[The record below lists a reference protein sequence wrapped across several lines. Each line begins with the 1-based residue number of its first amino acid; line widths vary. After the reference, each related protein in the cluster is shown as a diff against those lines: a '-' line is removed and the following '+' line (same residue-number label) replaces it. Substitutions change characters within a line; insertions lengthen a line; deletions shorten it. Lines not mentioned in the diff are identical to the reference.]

1 MMSLLT
7 ISGGLARVVGPI
19 LLAKVYSEEGP
30 RLTFILSISFVLFGV
45 IMVVTF
51 CKRLVPYSVY
61 ESRLQSANTKESS
74 PSNDVSINAD
84 QSSNT

>member
-7 ISGGLARVVGPI
+7 ISGGLARVLGPL

-30 RLTFILSISFVLFGV
+30 ILTFILSICFVLFGV
-45 IMVVTF
+45 IMVVAF
-51 CKRLVPYSVY
+51 YKRLVPYSVY

-74 PSNDVSINAD
+74 PSSDVSINAD

>member
-1 MMSLLT
+1 MSVLT
-7 ISGGLARVVGPI
+7 ISGSSSRVVGT
-19 LLAKVYSEEGP
+19 LLLTKVYSEEGP
-30 RLTFILSISFVLFGV
+30 MLTFILSICFILFGV
-45 IMVVTF
+45 IMVVAF
-51 CKRLVPYSVY
+51 YKRMVPYSVY